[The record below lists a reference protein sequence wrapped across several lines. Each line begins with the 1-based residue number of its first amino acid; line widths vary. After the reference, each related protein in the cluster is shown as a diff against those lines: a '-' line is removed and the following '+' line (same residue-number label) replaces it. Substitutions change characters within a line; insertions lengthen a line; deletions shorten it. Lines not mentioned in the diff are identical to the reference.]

1 MKPYIV
7 NIVDKSN
14 VSESVKYKI
23 TNDVPDSLDS
33 SIRDTQ
39 LIQPHTEKPVVKY
52 LFKDDLKD
60 RKYNNEH
67 IVDELIQLDENIKR
81 LIILEVENNKLKE
94 SKQYNLKD
102 EEASQISHVEIND
115 ASSHNSKIIRIET
128 VESNLKGL
136 EKFTDKLG
144 QTSSLH
150 MLELFDNRNKQLLD
164 IIRYGDETK

>member
-7 NIVDKSN
+7 DIVDKSN
-14 VSESVKYKI
+14 VSESIKYKI

-60 RKYNNEH
+60 TKYNNEH
-67 IVDELIQLDENIKR
+67 IVEELIQLDENIKKV
-81 LIILEVENNKLKE
+81 IILEVEENKIKE
-94 SKQYNLKD
+94 TKQYNLQD
-102 EEASQISHVEIND
+102 EEATQISHVEIND
-115 ASSHNSKIIRIET
+115 TNSHNSKIIRIET

-136 EKFTDKLG
+136 EKFTNKLG